1 MRAPAPTNERL
12 APQVV
17 VRAAAAGDADACARI
32 FYDAFES
39 IAASHN
45 FPVEPASRE
54 FTRFKVAEMLAD
66 DGFAGL
72 VAERDG
78 DVLGSAFADERAVI
92 AGIGPVSVDPA
103 AQDEGIGRVL
113 AEAAL
118 ERQRTRGAVGVRL
131 VQTAYH
137 YRSLA
142 LYAKLGFAVR
152 EPLACMQ
159 GQVEGS
165 GIAGS
170 AVRPATRRDLDEC
183 CALCFR
189 VHGHERRSELREA
202 IDHLT
207 ATVVERDGRITGYA
221 TVIGFWGQAV
231 AAESDD
237 LKALIAAAQTTRGA
251 GILVPTRNG
260 ELFRWCLA
268 RGLRMTQP
276 LTLMTLGLYNE
287 PAGAF
292 LPSIL
297 F

>member
-1 MRAPAPTNERL
+1 MSLVLRAGRPADG
-12 APQVV
+12 
-17 VRAAAAGDADACARI
+17 AALGRI
-32 FYDAFES
+32 CYDAFTS
-39 IAASHN
+39 IAAEHN
-45 FPVEPASRE
+45 FPADFPSVEFAQSVITAMLGRADVANV
-54 FTRFKVAEMLAD
+54 VAEVDGHIVGSNFMAD
-66 DGFAGL
+66 AGT
-72 VAERDG
+72 V
-78 DVLGSAFADERAVI
+78 
-92 AGIGPVSVDPA
+92 AGIGPITVAPA
-103 AQDEGIGRVL
+103 AQN
-113 AEAAL
+113 
-118 ERQRTRGAVGVRL
+118 GAVGRRMMTHMLELARRKGVPCIRL
-131 VQTAYH
+131 VQAAYH
-137 YRSLA
+137 CRSMS
-142 LYAKLGFAVR
+142 LYTKLGFAVR

-165 GIAGS
+165 GLAGS

-207 ATVVERDGRITGYA
+207 ATIVERDGRITGYA
-221 TVIGFWGQAV
+221 TVIGFWGHSV
-231 AAESDD
+231 AAETDD
-237 LKALIAAAQTTRGA
+237 LKALIAAAQTTRGS